1 MGVHIIMK
9 QKIQSMRETIEAR
22 LAEVKSTA
30 ELREIRSAYLS
41 RTGEIPALMK
51 LLGSLP
57 KEERP
62 EAGKYINEFKNWATE
77 RIEECEASLAAKEL
91 AERYEREAV
100 DITMPAECRPMG
112 ALHPVTLVRDELV
125 RIFAGMGFVMYE
137 GREIEDDYHNFTALN
152 QPKDHPARDKQDTF
166 YVTDDILLRTH
177 TSPGQIHMMET
188 TKPPFKA
195 VMPGRVF
202 RCDDDATH
210 APMFHQIEGLVIDK
224 GLSLCDLH
232 GLLDTLAKAM
242 FSADTKTRFRPSYFP
257 FTEPSV
263 EVDVSCMECGGK
275 GCRLCKGTGWIEIL
289 GGGVV
294 NRRVIENCGLD
305 PDEWTGLAFGAG
317 LERIAMLKYGLN
329 NIHLFYDGDVRI
341 LSQFH

>member
-1 MGVHIIMK
+1 MK
-9 QKIQSMRETIEAR
+9 EKIQALREKIEQN
-22 LAEVKSTA
+22 LADVKSTSR
-30 ELREIRSAYLS
+30 LREVRAAFLN

-51 LLGSLP
+51 QLGSLP

-62 EAGKYINEFKNWATE
+62 EAGKIINELKDWASALFDRYE
-77 RIEECEASLAAKEL
+77 NEL
-91 AERYEREAV
+91 AENEMKERYARETV
-100 DITMPAECRPMG
+100 DISMPAEIPVPG

-125 RIFAGMGFVMYE
+125 RIFAGMGFTVYE
-137 GREIEDDYHNFTALN
+137 GHEIEDDYHNFTALN
-152 QPKDHPARDKQDTF
+152 TPADHPARDKQDTF
-166 YVTDDILLRTH
+166 YVNNNVLLRTH
-177 TSPGQIHMMET
+177 TSPGQIHMMEM

-210 APMFHQIEGLVIDK
+210 APMFHQMEGLVIDK

-242 FSADTKTRFRPSYFP
+242 FSSDARTRFRPSYFP

-263 EVDVSCMECGGK
+263 EVDVSCFECGGK

-294 NRRVIENCGLD
+294 NRRVIANCGLD
-305 PDEWTGLAFGAG
+305 PDEWTGLAFGTG
-317 LERIAMLKYGLN
+317 IERIAMLKYGIN
-329 NIHLFYDGDVRI
+329 NIHLLYDGDVRI
-341 LSQFH
+341 LSQFR